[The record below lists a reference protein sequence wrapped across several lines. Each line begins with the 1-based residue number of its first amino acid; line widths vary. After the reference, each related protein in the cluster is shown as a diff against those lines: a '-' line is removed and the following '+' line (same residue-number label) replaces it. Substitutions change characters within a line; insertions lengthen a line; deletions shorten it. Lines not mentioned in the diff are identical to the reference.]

1 MFNGDA
7 AMPRNIKSHSST
19 HSDLMMAVDEITKPI
34 LDADENPSLVLFSVT
49 VGYDVPKFYRL
60 IKDKMGDIPFQGGTS
75 CGGVLTQEG
84 YTSADGRAMASF
96 AMWDEDS
103 DFGLSLIEKTA
114 DSKADGI
121 NAVEQA
127 IDDAGRTGELP
138 SAIWLIPSPGGEEGI
153 LEGIKE
159 EIGGDIPLIGG
170 SSADNTIEGNWY
182 QFSND
187 NITQNGIA
195 MVAIFRDDH
204 LLTASFHSG
213 YDISEHKG
221 VVTNISSERVIEH
234 IDGRPAAEVYNEW
247 TRGAIDN
254 ELKNGGHILSAS
266 NLFPIGRLVGDIAG
280 VDYYQLSHPETVT
293 ASKGLSLF
301 TNIEE
306 GQEIICMQGT
316 IENLT
321 ARAGNVVKACLERD
335 DIKPEEIEGA
345 LIIFCAGC
353 MMTVGDQI
361 DKACK
366 NIKSALG
373 EDTPFWGMFTFGE
386 QGSLAGGENCHG
398 NLMIAACVFTNRE
411 I

>member
-1 MFNGDA
+1 
-7 AMPRNIKSHSST
+7 MPSNIQCYAST
-19 HSDLMMAVDEITKPI
+19 HCELTTAVDEITKPF
-34 LDADENPSLVLFSVT
+34 LDSDHPPSLVLFSVT
-49 VGYDVPKFYRL
+49 VAYDVPKFYNL
-60 IKDKMGDIPFQGGTS
+60 IKQKMGDIPFQGGTT

-84 YTSADGRAMASF
+84 FISADGRAMASF
-96 AMWDEDS
+96 AILDEDS
-103 DFGLSLIEKTA
+103 DFGVSLVEKTA
-114 DSKADGI
+114 DSRADGI
-121 NAVEQA
+121 NSVQQA

-138 SAIWLIPSPGGEEGI
+138 SAIWLIPSPGEEEEI

-182 QFSND
+182 QFSHD

-213 YDISEHKG
+213 YDVSKHKG
-221 VVTNISSERVIEH
+221 VITSQSSERIIEQ
-234 IDGRPAAEVYNEW
+234 IDGKPAAEVYNEW
-247 TRGAIDN
+247 TQGAIKN
-254 ELKNGGHILSAS
+254 ELENGGHILSAS
-266 NLFPIGRLVGDIAG
+266 NLFPIGRLVGNISG
-280 VDYYQLSHPETVT
+280 VEYYRLSHPETVT
-293 ASKGLSLF
+293 ESKGLSLF

-316 IENLT
+316 VENLT
-321 ARAGNVVKACLERD
+321 ARAGNVVRACLERD
-335 DIKPEEIEGA
+335 NIKTEEIEGA

-361 DKACK
+361 DEACK

-373 EDTPFWGMFTFGE
+373 EGTPFWGMFTFGE

-398 NLMIAACVFTNRE
+398 NLMIACCVFTNRE